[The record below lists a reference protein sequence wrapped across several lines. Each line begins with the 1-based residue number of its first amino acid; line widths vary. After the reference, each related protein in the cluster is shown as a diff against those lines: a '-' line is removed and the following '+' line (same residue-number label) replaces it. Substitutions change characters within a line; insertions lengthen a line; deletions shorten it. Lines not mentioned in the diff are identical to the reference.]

1 MIEYAFTNTQFWNS
15 TLRVPEGSEGM
26 YRDAETWKKFA
37 NIVGTHYEPDF
48 ILGDVDGDGSV
59 GIADATT
66 LIDHLLNNSIAIN
79 EAASD
84 VDGDGLIG
92 IADVTAIID
101 IILGN

>member
-1 MIEYAFTNTQFWNS
+1 MG
-15 TLRVPEGSEGM
+15 V
-26 YRDAETWKKFA
+26 
-37 NIVGTHYEPDF
+37 
-48 ILGDVDGDGSV
+48 
-59 GIADATT
+59 ADATT